1 MCAGLLN
8 APSGCRV
15 AGTPLLTAQPLRCV
29 SRTSVVAW
37 ALMLGSY
44 MHEMLR
50 NNHLFRVTLGIV
62 KRIVGMLTDCCT
74 NPLYFQRT

>member
-15 AGTPLLTAQPLRCV
+15 AGTAIFTPQPQRCAP

-37 ALMLGSY
+37 TLMLVSY
-44 MHEMLR
+44 VHEMLR
-50 NNHLFRVTLGIV
+50 NNNV
-62 KRIVGMLTDCCT
+62 K
-74 NPLYFQRT
+74 

>member
-15 AGTPLLTAQPLRCV
+15 AGTPIFTAQPLRCV
-29 SRTSVVAW
+29 LRTSVVAW
-37 ALMLGSY
+37 ALMLVSY

-50 NNHLFRVTLGIV
+50 NNNL
-62 KRIVGMLTDCCT
+62 K
-74 NPLYFQRT
+74 